1 MADNTQNNENK
12 ATLGGA
18 TKLPRL
24 AAGRGSLAM
33 KLPTLGQQA
42 KAAAP
47 AAKNPV
53 IAPAAPVSEVP
64 AEPAP
69 APAEPAPAPAAP
81 EAAQAEPAHA
91 AAAPKAPGLPIS
103 GSGLPKIS
111 RPLMSPLVGDK
122 KKMPAVVP
130 ALGSKPSLPVVPAN
144 AVAAP
149 AAPVVPAAPAAP
161 VVPAAPAAPAA
172 PVVPAAPAPSL
183 SPAVPSLSP
192 APSLSSA
199 VPSLSPA
206 PHVPVH
212 AAPAPAGA
220 SLSELQDEEE
230 GGATEAIAQPS
241 LEELQKGLAEL
252 QGSVGGA
259 ASSISSQGDDD
270 ELIWEDDD
278 NPEDAGEKTMMLD
291 APMEDELDINSE
303 KTQINMGAME
313 FEPLTGKLIV
323 ESGKTSQR
331 EYILVR
337 EKTTIGRHPECNIAI
352 SDISM
357 SRHHVEIDKF
367 PEGFRIRDL
376 DSGNGTMLNGYRIR
390 VGQLRNN
397 DTIEIGSI
405 RFRFEQEGG
414 DPDVLWRGEPK
425 VEYHP
430 NQKGTRKSAA
440 ADRKPLS
447 NAPQV
452 SADDDAL
459 ESGPTTATPQ
469 PKMEKMESMLERQG
483 GGLAAPAWAAAP
495 PMTSPYMMS
504 LSANALKTV
513 NTPPLWAN
521 IVLFAMIGL
530 SVVAISVLL
539 ISSISSSHKQRDI
552 EARNAIVKK
561 IEMEINNGINAYAS
575 KNLNEAREN
584 FNVASELDKDG
595 TLIKDRSLFDFY
607 QKWITQEDDINR
619 EITKMRERH
628 GIGNTV
634 SFDDFERD
642 IQYLKQIDSSS
653 IYRQDADSFITR
665 WTKDY
670 YKQLNIETRQLISD
684 NHLDE
689 ARALVERL
697 KKLPNSENDVSTL
710 NTHIANKE
718 KAMKK

>member
-1 MADNTQNNENK
+1 M
-12 ATLGGA
+12 
-18 TKLPRL
+18 
-24 AAGRGSLAM
+24 
-33 KLPTLGQQA
+33 
-42 KAAAP
+42 
-47 AAKNPV
+47 
-53 IAPAAPVSEVP
+53 
-64 AEPAP
+64 
-69 APAEPAPAPAAP
+69 
-81 EAAQAEPAHA
+81 
-91 AAAPKAPGLPIS
+91 
-103 GSGLPKIS
+103 
-111 RPLMSPLVGDK
+111 
-122 KKMPAVVP
+122 
-130 ALGSKPSLPVVPAN
+130 
-144 AVAAP
+144 
-149 AAPVVPAAPAAP
+149 
-161 VVPAAPAAPAA
+161 
-172 PVVPAAPAPSL
+172 
-183 SPAVPSLSP
+183 
-192 APSLSSA
+192 
-199 VPSLSPA
+199 PSLSPA
-206 PHVPVH
+206 PHIPA
-212 AAPAPAGA
+212 AAPAPAPAAA
-220 SLSELQDEEE
+220 SISELQEEEE

-259 ASSISSQGDDD
+259 SSSIQSQGDDD

-323 ESGKTSQR
+323 ESGKTNQR

-440 ADRKPLS
+440 AERKPLS

-452 SADDDAL
+452 SEEEDAL
-459 ESGPTTATPQ
+459 EAVATTATPQ
-469 PKMEKMESMLERQG
+469 PKMEKLEKMESMLERQG

-521 IVLFAMIGL
+521 IALFAMIGL

-539 ISSISSSHKQRDI
+539 FSSISSSHKQRDI
-552 EARNAIVKK
+552 EARNALVKK

-575 KNLNEAREN
+575 KNMTEALEN
-584 FNVASELDKDG
+584 FSVASDLDKDG
-595 TLIKDRSLFDFY
+595 ELIQDRSLFDFY
-607 QKWITQEDDINR
+607 NKWLVQENDINR
-619 EITKMRERH
+619 EMVKMRDRH

-634 SFDDFERD
+634 TFDDFERD
-642 IQYLKQIDSSS
+642 IQYLKQIDNSS
-653 IYRQDADSFITR
+653 IFRQEADSFITR